1 VSAPPFILSRTDEFD
16 QILQDLQ
23 NKPQYA
29 AKLRKIVKVLRLLEQ
44 VGPRHPGLNSHL
56 YKSVKGP
63 NGEPL
68 WESSVENNTPTTWRI
83 FWVYG
88 PGPDELTIVT
98 VGPHP

>member
-1 VSAPPFILSRTDEFD
+1 VSAPPFILNQTEEFD

-23 NKPQYA
+23 NKPQHA
-29 AKLRKIVKVLRLLEQ
+29 AKLRKIVKTLRLLEQ

-56 YKSVKGP
+56 YQSVKGP

-68 WESSVENNTPTTWRI
+68 WESYVENNTPSAWRI